1 MGRKKKFIP
10 PREKTAVIYA
20 RFSCSKQSE
29 MSIDDQI
36 RVCRNWCVRE
46 GYEVVAVYSDYAIS
60 GRTDDRPEFQKM
72 VSNAGEA
79 EIVLVYMMD
88 RFSRDIYDAPIY
100 KKRLRDRGVRVVSA
114 TEAMPDG
121 PEAII
126 LEKLNEGLAAM
137 ESAHIGERTKRGM
150 EGRALVCQHNG
161 VPVFGY
167 DFGPEK
173 SYVIN
178 EEEAAVVREVFS
190 RRLAGEACNH
200 IATDMA
206 RRGYRTYRGN
216 PANYM
221 WVYSMLKNEKY
232 TGVYLFG
239 NVRKEGGMPKIIDRD
254 EWERVQGVVGKK
266 QRKKE
271 QWRDYPLSGKAICM
285 ACGHDMVGTC
295 GHNRYGKR
303 YDYYRCGRRCGSKGV
318 RADWLEGSITDAL
331 RAMLSDREHTL
342 DIARAVAAYA
352 TDEHAE
358 KAIEA
363 AKRRQREAEQGMR
376 NLTNAVAQ
384 GMPWELAKEKLDQL
398 NIQAAAAAAE
408 VATLEN
414 AEQFSVEDFADF
426 LQYAQGL
433 DDETLLDAFV
443 GQVLVGDDEVIVS
456 LNYDKNGNGATK
468 ECEPARIKLE
478 QVRTDL
484 VWLPLLKLRQT
495 NQVSLAVADS
505 DIYLQLPRAA

>member
-1 MGRKKKFIP
+1 MSKRKTYA
-10 PREKTAVIYA
+10 PRKNTAVIYA

-36 RVCRNWCVRE
+36 RVCREWCDRN
-46 GYEVVAVYSDYAIS
+46 GYAVVATYSDYAIS
-60 GRTDDRPEFQKM
+60 GRTDERPDFQRM
-72 VSNAGEA
+72 IANAGEA
-79 EIVLVYMMD
+79 EVVVVYMMD
-88 RFSRDIYDAPIY
+88 RFSRDEYDAPVY
-100 KKRLRDRGVRVVSA
+100 KKRLRDHGARVVSA
-114 TEAMPDG
+114 TETMPDG
-121 PEAII
+121 PESI
-126 LEKLNEGLAAM
+126 LMEKLYEGLAAV
-137 ESAHIGERTKRGM
+137 ESAHIGQRTKRGM
-150 EGRALVCQHNG
+150 EGRALKCQHNG
-161 VPVFGY
+161 VRVFGY
-167 DFGPEK
+167 DVGEDGR
-173 SYVIN
+173 YVIN
-178 EEEAAVVREVFS
+178 EEEAEVVREVFS
-190 RRLAGEACNH
+190 RRAAGEACNH
-200 IATDMA
+200 IATDIA
-206 RRGYRTYRGN
+206 KRGYLTYAGN
-216 PANYM
+216 PVGYM
-221 WVYSMLKNEKY
+221 WVYNMLRCEKY
-232 TGVYLFG
+232 TGVYIFG
-239 NVRKEGGMPKIIDRD
+239 DIRKEGGMPKIIDRD

-271 QWRDYPLSGKAICM
+271 LWRDYPLSGKTICM

-318 RADWLEGSITDAL
+318 RADWLENSITDAL

-352 TDEHAE
+352 TDERAE
-358 KAIEA
+358 MAIEA

-408 VATLEN
+408 VAALEN

-426 LQYAQGL
+426 LQYAQGF

-456 LNYDKNGNGATK
+456 LNYDKNCDGATK

-484 VWLPLLKLRQT
+484 VWLPAVKLPHT
-495 NQVSLAVADS
+495 KEVSFAAYAGTLC
-505 DIYLQLPRAA
+505 LRLPRAA

>member
-1 MGRKKKFIP
+1 MGRKKKYIP

-36 RVCRNWCVRE
+36 RVCRNWCARE
-46 GYEVVAVYSDYAIS
+46 GYEVVATYSDYAIS

-72 VSNAGEA
+72 VSNAGES

-200 IATDMA
+200 IAADMA

-239 NVRKEGGMPKIIDRD
+239 NVRKEGGMPQIIDRD
-254 EWERVQGVVGKK
+254 QWEQAQKVVGKK

-271 QWRDYPLSGKAICM
+271 IWREYPLHGRVICM
-285 ACGHDMVGTC
+285 GC
-295 GHNRYGKR
+295 GHNLSGSSGYNHSGKR
-303 YDYYRCGRRCGSKGV
+303 YDYYRCSKRCGCKGV
-318 RADWLEGSITDAL
+318 RADWLEGSIVEVL
-331 RAMLSDREHTL
+331 RAMLADRETTL
-342 DIARAVAAYA
+342 EIARAVAAFA
-352 TDEHAE
+352 EDERSSA
-358 KAIEA
+358 AIEG
-363 AKRRQREAEQGMR
+363 AKRRQREAERGLQ

-384 GMPWELAKEKLDQL
+384 GMPWELAKDKMEQC

-408 VATLEN
+408 IAALEN
-414 AEQFSVEDFADF
+414 AHQFTVEDFADF
-426 LQYAQGL
+426 LQYSGAV

-443 GQVLVGDDEVIVS
+443 SQVLVGDDEVIVA
-456 LNYDKNGNGATK
+456 LNYDRNAGTK
-468 ECEPARIKLE
+468 KCEPARFTL
-478 QVRTDL
+478 QRVRTDL
-484 VWLPLLKLRQT
+484 VWLPALDLSQTKAVSFAAYAGTLCLR
-495 NQVSLAVADS
+495 
-505 DIYLQLPRAA
+505 LPRAA

>member
-36 RVCRNWCVRE
+36 RVCRAWCARE
-46 GYEVVAVYSDYAIS
+46 RYEVVAVYSDYAIS

-88 RFSRDIYDAPIY
+88 RFSRDPYDAPIY
-100 KKRLRDRGVRVVSA
+100 KKMLRDKGVRVVSA

-121 PEAII
+121 PEAIL
-126 LEKLNEGLAAM
+126 LEKLHEGLAAV
-137 ESAHIGERTKRGM
+137 ESAHIANRTRRGM
-150 EGRALVCQHNG
+150 EGRALKCQHNG

-167 DFGPEK
+167 DFGPDK
-173 SYVIN
+173 TYVIN
-178 EEEAAVVREVFS
+178 EEEAEVVREVFA
-190 RRLAGEACNH
+190 RRLSGEACNH
-200 IATDMA
+200 IAADMA
-206 RRGYRTYRGN
+206 RRGYRTYADN

-239 NVRKEGGMPKIIDRD
+239 NVRKEGGMPQIIDRD
-254 EWERVQGVVGKK
+254 QWEQVQKVVGKK

-271 QWRDYPLSGKAICM
+271 EWRDYPLHGRAICM
-285 ACGHDMVGTC
+285 GCGHDLVGTC
-295 GHNRYGKR
+295 GRNRSGKR
-303 YDYYRCGRRCGSKGV
+303 YDYYRCGKRCGCKGV
-318 RADWLEGSITDAL
+318 RADWLEGSIVEVL
-331 RAMLSDREHTL
+331 RAMLADRDATL
-342 DIARAVAAYA
+342 EIARAVAAF
-352 TDEHAE
+352 AE
-358 KAIEA
+358 NERSSAAIEG
-363 AKRRQREAEQGMR
+363 AKRRQREAEQGLQ

-384 GMPWELAKEKLDQL
+384 GMPWELAKDKMEQC

-408 VATLEN
+408 IAALEN
-414 AEQFSVEDFADF
+414 ANQFTVEDFADF
-426 LQYAQGL
+426 LQYSGAV

-443 GQVLVGDDEVIVS
+443 SQVLVGDDEVIVA
-456 LNYDKNGNGATK
+456 LNYDRNAGTK
-468 ECEPARIKLE
+468 KCEPARFTL
-478 QVRTDL
+478 QRVRTDL
-484 VWLPLLKLRQT
+484 VWLPALDLSQT
-495 NQVSLAVADS
+495 KAVSFAAYAGTLC
-505 DIYLQLPRAA
+505 IRLPRAA